1 MNHEHQQKPYFL
13 TMIPTNLDFDF
24 LKMSKPFV
32 WGSTAIVAIS
42 FILIFTKGL
51 NYGLDFAGGAEVEIK
66 APTSWTLNDVR
77 STLEKGGIED
87 ASVVQIG
94 TAAESEYLI
103 KIKSTSPD
111 LEKISQRVETAF
123 ASKGTAE
130 AGKEGVTIKRSDV
143 VGALAGEQLRT
154 SAFISLFYAA
164 LGIFLYIALRF
175 DLRFAPGIVRALLL
189 DVVVV
194 LGVWV
199 LLQKEFNLN
208 TVAALLTVAGYSC
221 NDTIVIYD
229 RIREFSAQHRDWS
242 LTKIVNRSINL
253 NLGRTFIT
261 VLCTLFV
268 VVALWIWGGPI
279 LSDFALVMLLGF
291 SVSIVSTIFVANPMI
306 VYMEERR
313 THAHEKELKK
323 A

>member
-1 MNHEHQQKPYFL
+1 MNHEHQQKPYFFTL
-13 TMIPTNLDFDF
+13 IPSDLNFDF

-32 WGSTAIVAIS
+32 WLSTAVVAIS

-66 APTSWTLNDVR
+66 TPTSWTLNDVR
-77 STLEKGGIED
+77 TTLETGGIED

-94 TAAESEYLI
+94 TPEESEYLI
-103 KIKSTSPD
+103 KIKSTTPD
-111 LEKISQRVETAF
+111 LDKIAQRVETAF
-123 ASKGTAE
+123 ASKGE
-130 AGKEGVTIKRSDV
+130 KEGFAIKRSDV

-242 LTKIVNRSINL
+242 LSRIVNRSINL

-291 SVSIVSTIFVANPMI
+291 SVSVFSTIFVANPMI

-313 THAHEKELKK
+313 THSNDKELKK

>member
-1 MNHEHQQKPYFL
+1 MNHETSTKPYFM
-13 TMIPTNLDFDF
+13 TMIPNNLDFDF

-32 WGSTAIVAIS
+32 WLSTAIVVIS
-42 FILIFTKGL
+42 FLLIFTKGL

-66 APTSWTLNDVR
+66 APTSWTLADVR

-87 ASVVQIG
+87 ATVVQIG

-103 KIKSTSPD
+103 KIKSTAPD
-111 LEKISQRVETAF
+111 LDKIAQRVETAF
-123 ASKGTAE
+123 ASKDQ
-130 AGKEGVTIKRSDV
+130 KEGFAIKRSDV
-143 VGALAGEQLRT
+143 VGSLAGEQLRT
-154 SAFISLFYAA
+154 AAFISLFYAA

-194 LGVWV
+194 LGIWV
-199 LLQKEFNLN
+199 LLGKEFNLN

-242 LTKIVNRSINL
+242 LHKIVNRSINL
-253 NLGRTFIT
+253 NLGRTVIT

-291 SVSIVSTIFVANPMI
+291 SVSVFSTIFVANPMI

-313 THAHEKELKK
+313 SHHKEPVK